1 MVGRSEIR
9 AKPVPRRGLWVFT
22 LVIVLIVTFIGWTF
36 ATSPNVHWDV
46 IARYQFSNAILQGLL
61 VTVELALICEV
72 TGLVLGVGLAVM
84 RLSSST
90 VLSWLSALYVWVFR
104 SIPLLVQLIL
114 WFNLG
119 LLFPR
124 LGIPGTSFIFETNDL
139 LTGFVAAVLGL
150 TLHEAAYNAE
160 IVRGGIL
167 AVDQGQVEAAQ
178 ALGMSRW
185 LSLRRVVLPQAIR
198 VIVPTAGN
206 QFISLVKNTSLVAF
220 IAGGDLLST
229 AQNIYSGNFEVVALL
244 LVASLWY
251 LLLVSITSVMQ
262 SRLERRFGRGTM
274 PSTTRRGNKTASA
287 APAGA

>member
-1 MVGRSEIR
+1 MVGKSEIR